1 MMAGLDWQAL
11 PIIAEILG
19 IEDVEGLVLDL
30 LTMRTWNS
38 EQTNG

>member
-1 MMAGLDWQAL
+1 MAGLDWQAL

-38 EQTNG
+38 EQNNG